1 MKNFI
6 KNFSQFQR
14 VNEQEESIDINYDE
28 EKLDT
33 GSFKMKRKIAN
44 FNSFMKTRGLLIERA
59 NRRLLGESISA
70 GAFDPKNLKKI
81 DGLSYGKY
89 LKNIKAIVTSM
100 IELGQQMLDKN
111 VNREDKVYNEK
122 TKKYEK
128 PNDVKVRQDFCAFVK
143 TEMKGLTPLVIDLL
157 ERMKSDAELDLKQLK
172 LLPMDEKLS
181 WEDFS
186 KLMSE
191 NYNSNKSII
200 MAPITAALKVAI
212 APLKAAMKSSIYV
225 DSTIVKLVGDAIK
238 QHCGSSPGSLISSL
252 MMDSIGSVVSVQ
264 NTGTSC

>member
-1 MKNFI
+1 MGRI
-6 KNFSQFQR
+6 
-14 VNEQEESIDINYDE
+14 
-28 EKLDT
+28 EKQ
-33 GSFKMKRKIAN
+33 KR
-44 FNSFMKTRGLLIERA
+44 LLIERA
-59 NRRLLGESISA
+59 NKRLLGETISA

-111 VNREDKVYNEK
+111 VDIDMRDDVYNEK

-128 PNDVKVRQDFCAFVK
+128 PSDVKLKQDFCASVK
-143 TEMKGLTPLVIDLL
+143 TEMKGLTPLVTDLL

-191 NYNSNKSII
+191 NHNRNKSFI

-212 APLKAAMKSSIYV
+212 APLKAVMKSAIYV
-225 DSTIVKLVGDAIK
+225 DSTIVKLIGDAIK
-238 QHCGSSPGSLISSL
+238 QHCGSSPGSVISSL
-252 MMDSIGSVVSVQ
+252 MMDSIGSVVSVE
-264 NTGTSC
+264 NTGISC